1 MAKYKLSLKL
11 SNNQTVEADGTIDIP
26 SRIISE
32 SETVLFGPASVSFAA
47 DTENSTGMYV
57 SAENAISIEMTA
69 GEKYRVVW
77 DGVSYIVYDEEF
89 SETSSSGN
97 GWYEWDILGNGDNA
111 LNGYAPGTASYPF
124 AITRD
129 RWKNSGEI
137 LVYATDGSTATSHTI
152 AVYKISGEYD
162 KIGPEYLYG
171 YKKCLYPG
179 KAKWSASNGPNI
191 FTNTAECSFI
201 VGENS
206 TISGIASFSVGVLNT
221 VKGNASSALGFQ
233 NTINTGVDYS
243 LISGRGN
250 SILNGYS
257 NHVFGRQNEIS
268 GSETVGSSTKKSQLN
283 GIFGMTNKMIGAAQ
297 ECFIAGADNTFNGY
311 NTYSAIVGKSNA
323 ITRTSGSSSAAT
335 YNCVIGCGNTITDKN
350 GVFIAGHYNDADID
364 FQTVLGMFSAADD
377 TAALKLGWGSKSTKK
392 NIFVVHK
399 DGRVTAG
406 ADPTED
412 MDLATK
418 KFVVPKPS
426 DNPTEDSVVVVGSTG
441 ATSYKAVSELGGSGG
456 EAATWYSHTISV
468 TNSGSY
474 AIVVNFTL
482 PFADQINTRD
492 KFVSLINSL
501 TENGSKQIVAKGSY
515 TQNIAGNPT
524 MWYVLDN
531 IVRVDIMEALAIA
544 TLTLQF
550 IDIAISNNNIVQDKA
565 SVAMPIINASFVD
578 SVVAIPTSI

>member
-32 SETVLFGPASVSFAA
+32 SETPLFGPTAVSFAA

-57 SAENAISIEMTA
+57 SAENAISIAMTE

-77 DGVSYIVYDEEF
+77 DGVSYIVYDEVY
-89 SETSSSGN
+89 SETTSTG

-111 LNGYAPGTASYPF
+111 LNGYNPETASYPF

-129 RWKNSGEI
+129 KWKNSNEI

-179 KAKWSASNGPNI
+179 KGKWSASNGPNI
-191 FTNTAECSFI
+191 LTDTAEGSFAVGEANTISSIHSFVAGVTNTMTGYNRFATILGAKNTITASESF
-201 VGENS
+201 GKAGTQYNF
-206 TISGIASFSVGVLNT
+206 ISGCS
-221 VKGNASSALGFQ
+221 
-233 NTINTGVDYS
+233 
-243 LISGRGN
+243 
-250 SILNGYS
+250 
-257 NHVFGRQNEIS
+257 
-268 GSETVGSSTKKSQLN
+268 
-283 GIFGMTNKMIGAAQ
+283 
-297 ECFIAGADNTFNGY
+297 
-311 NTYSAIVGKSNA
+311 
-323 ITRTSGSSSAAT
+323 
-335 YNCVIGCGNTITDKN
+335 NTITDKH
-350 GVFIAGHYNDADID
+350 GVSIIGHYNVADFN
-364 FQTVLGMFSAADD
+364 FQTILGMYSAADN
-377 TAALKLGWGSKSTKK
+377 TAALKFGWGTASAKK

-426 DNPTEDSVVVVGSTG
+426 GNPTEDSVVVVGSTG

-456 EAATWYSHTISV
+456 GATTWYNHTVMI
-468 TNSGSY
+468 TSGNTY
-474 AIVVNFTL
+474 TVLNFTL
-482 PFADQINTRD
+482 PFADEINTAD
-492 KFVSLINSL
+492 KFISLINKL
-501 TENGSKQIVAKGSY
+501 TKNNTKTFKANGTHVPNNNALSASKQYYTVYIIGGLATMLNKTYLNGSCLQ
-515 TQNIAGNPT
+515 PT
-524 MWYVLDN
+524 
-531 IVRVDIMEALAIA
+531 
-544 TLTLQF
+544 
-550 IDIAISNNNIVQDKA
+550 
-565 SVAMPIINASFVD
+565 FVD
-578 SVVAIPTSI
+578 DQVITMSSAMMVNITEGIFADKVADLPTSI

>member
-32 SETVLFGPASVSFAA
+32 SESVLFGPAAVSFAA

-57 SAENAISIEMTA
+57 SAENAISIAMTE

-77 DGVSYIVYDEEF
+77 DGVSYIVYDEVY
-89 SETSSSGN
+89 SETTSTG

-111 LNGYAPGTASYPF
+111 LNGYNPETSSYPF

-137 LVYATDGSTATSHTI
+137 LIYATDGSTATSHTI

-179 KAKWSASNGPNI
+179 KGKWSASNGPNI
-191 FTNTAECSFI
+191 LTDTAEGSFA
-201 VGENS
+201 VGE
-206 TISGIASFSVGVLNT
+206 A
-221 VKGNASSALGFQ
+221 
-233 NTINTGVDYS
+233 NTIAAKCS
-243 LISGRGN
+243 S
-250 SILNGYS
+250 
-257 NHVFGRQNEIS
+257 VFGTTNELTGDGGSLLTGSGNKANADRVFVSGNGNEVS
-268 GSETVGSSTKKSQLN
+268 GSETVTGNNYTSDIS
-283 GIFGMTNKMIGAAQ
+283 GIIGNKNKMIGAAKY
-297 ECFIAGADNTFNGY
+297 CFIAGSQNTMTGY
-311 NTYSAIVGKSNA
+311 NRFATILGAKNTITASESFGKAGTQYNF
-323 ITRTSGSSSAAT
+323 ISGCS
-335 YNCVIGCGNTITDKN
+335 NTITDKH
-350 GVFIAGHYNDADID
+350 GVSIIGHYNVADFN
-364 FQTVLGMFSAADD
+364 FQTILGMYSAADN
-377 TAALKLGWGSKSTKK
+377 TAALKFGWGTASAKK

-418 KFVVPKPS
+418 KFVVSKPS
-426 DNPTEDSVVVVGSTG
+426 GNPTEDSVVVVGSTG
-441 ATSYKAVSELGGSGG
+441 ATSYKSVSELGGSGG
-456 EAATWYSHTISV
+456 GAATWYSHTISV

-474 AIVVNFTL
+474 AIVVNFSL
-482 PFADQINTRD
+482 PFADEINTRD
-492 KFVSLINSL
+492 KFVSLIQAL

-515 TQNIAGNPT
+515 TPNNTGD
-524 MWYVLDN
+524 MWYVLDSIAN
-531 IVRVDIMEALAIA
+531 ASYMAALAIG
-544 TLTLQF
+544 TLSLYF
-550 IDIAISNNNIVQDKA
+550 LDIAISNGKIVQKKV
-565 SVAMPIINASFVD
+565 SIAMPIINASFAD